1 MELNEKRNYS
11 NINRIEKNL
20 IKPANE
26 HPKIQSNAKFKNSR
40 NIFSKNKNK
49 SSLNFGINKNFM
61 LSYNKSQDIPNKN
74 EELCI
79 NDYNSINNYKT
90 ILINSSQLDAN
101 YFKKKLPKNIN
112 NKNFSS
118 KTIDLKNNKSIFSW
132 FNLVQNKRKKIDF
145 IKYKSLLG
153 KKNQIKRLFQHN
165 DCGFPLDNTKQI
177 NPLLIID
184 KKKYISR
191 NKYKNNSLPNIN
203 SIHNNK
209 SNYINIRIKKFNLS
223 NEAKEPNKL
232 IFEYNKTKNII
243 LNKDNNLIKKFKNHK
258 EHETIINDNYK
269 EYLKSI
275 SSSESNKSKSEI
287 NKLIKRNRN
296 HKIKNLQSLLNK
308 STIYEKKNIYS
319 NTKRTN
325 KTNNSYTKIK
335 KDNYN
340 KILKLKKFISH
351 RSKFLEHIN
360 KSITIGNP
368 NLKEKILLE

>member
-1 MELNEKRNYS
+1 M
-11 NINRIEKNL
+11 
-20 IKPANE
+20 
-26 HPKIQSNAKFKNSR
+26 
-40 NIFSKNKNK
+40 
-49 SSLNFGINKNFM
+49 
-61 LSYNKSQDIPNKN
+61 
-74 EELCI
+74 
-79 NDYNSINNYKT
+79 
-90 ILINSSQLDAN
+90 
-101 YFKKKLPKNIN
+101 
-112 NKNFSS
+112 
-118 KTIDLKNNKSIFSW
+118 KNNKSIFSW
-132 FNLVQNKRKKIDF
+132 FNLVQNKRKKFDF

-153 KKNQIKRLFQHN
+153 KKIQIKKIFQHN
-165 DCGFPLDNTKQI
+165 DFGFPLYNSKQI

-287 NKLIKRNRN
+287 NKLIKRNLN

-340 KILKLKKFISH
+340 KILKLKKFIPH

>member
-1 MELNEKRNYS
+1 
-11 NINRIEKNL
+11 
-20 IKPANE
+20 
-26 HPKIQSNAKFKNSR
+26 
-40 NIFSKNKNK
+40 
-49 SSLNFGINKNFM
+49 M

-90 ILINSSQLDAN
+90 IFINSVQLDAN

-165 DCGFPLDNTKQI
+165 DCGFPLDNSKQI

-209 SNYINIRIKKFNLS
+209 SNYINIKIKKINKS
-223 NEAKEPNKL
+223 SEKKEPNKL

-243 LNKDNNLIKKFKNHK
+243 LKKDNNLIKKFKNHK
-258 EHETIINDNYK
+258 EHETIINDNFNQ
-269 EYLKSI
+269 YLKSI

-287 NKLIKRNRN
+287 NK
-296 HKIKNLQSLLNK
+296 
-308 STIYEKKNIYS
+308 
-319 NTKRTN
+319 
-325 KTNNSYTKIK
+325 
-335 KDNYN
+335 
-340 KILKLKKFISH
+340 
-351 RSKFLEHIN
+351 
-360 KSITIGNP
+360 
-368 NLKEKILLE
+368 

>member
-1 MELNEKRNYS
+1 
-11 NINRIEKNL
+11 
-20 IKPANE
+20 
-26 HPKIQSNAKFKNSR
+26 
-40 NIFSKNKNK
+40 
-49 SSLNFGINKNFM
+49 M

-90 ILINSSQLDAN
+90 IFINSVQLDAN
-101 YFKKKLPKNIN
+101 YLKKKLPKNIK
-112 NKNFSS
+112 NKNYSS

-132 FNLVQNKRKKIDF
+132 FNLVQNKRKKFDF

-153 KKNQIKRLFQHN
+153 KKIQIKKIFQHN
-165 DCGFPLDNTKQI
+165 DFGFPLYNSKQI

-269 EYLKSI
+269 EYLKGI

-287 NKLIKRNRN
+287 NKLIKRNLN

-308 STIYEKKNIYS
+308 SIIYEKKNIYS

-340 KILKLKKFISH
+340 KILKLKKFIPH